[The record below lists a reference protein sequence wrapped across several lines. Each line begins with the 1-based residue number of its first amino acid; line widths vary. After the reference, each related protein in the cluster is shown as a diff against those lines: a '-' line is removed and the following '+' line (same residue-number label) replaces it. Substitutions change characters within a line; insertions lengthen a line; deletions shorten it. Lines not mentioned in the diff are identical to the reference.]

1 MKHTILSFTIV
12 ISGFCMFPAIAHS
25 QQSTKSAGDNN
36 LYAFATI
43 GQASHDANLDSAV
56 SSGSLS
62 LTRSTD
68 DEGTAITLGVGLQQ
82 SDKIAFEF
90 YGGTVDGFGS
100 TTTLTATN
108 AVVDGNTINGSLSLK
123 EDISSKLIGA
133 NVVFSSQLRVIDDQ
147 SDTGQKLSFAGKLGL
162 ISYKIEDELT
172 LYGSGTIN
180 GTSYTIN
187 SPVLLKI
194 KESGTAPLIGAKLN
208 YAVND
213 DLEFRFGVDYIAGV
227 GGGDL
232 VEADLTIY
240 NIGVSL
246 RF

>member
-1 MKHTILSFTIV
+1 MKHTLLSFAIV
-12 ISGFCMFPAIAHS
+12 IAGFCMLPAIAHS
-25 QQSTKSAGDNN
+25 QQSTKSVGDNN

-56 SSGSLS
+56 SIGSLS

-147 SDTGQKLSFAGKLGL
+147 SDTGQKLSFAGNFGL

-172 LYGSGTIN
+172 LYGSGTVN
-180 GTSYTIN
+180 GSSYTIS
-187 SPVLLKI
+187 SPVILKI
-194 KESGTAPLIGAKLN
+194 KESGTAPLIGAKFN

-213 DLEFRFGVDYIAGV
+213 DLEFRFGVDYVAGI

-232 VEADLTIY
+232 AEADLTIY

>member
-1 MKHTILSFTIV
+1 MKHTLLSFTSV
-12 ISGFCMFPAIAHS
+12 IAGFCMLPGIAHS
-25 QQSTKSAGDNN
+25 QQSTKSVGDNN

-108 AVVDGNTINGSLSLK
+108 AVIDGNTINGSLSLK

-133 NVVFSSQLRVIDDQ
+133 NVVFSSQLRLIDDQ

-162 ISYKIEDELT
+162 I
-172 LYGSGTIN
+172 
-180 GTSYTIN
+180 
-187 SPVLLKI
+187 
-194 KESGTAPLIGAKLN
+194 
-208 YAVND
+208 
-213 DLEFRFGVDYIAGV
+213 
-227 GGGDL
+227 
-232 VEADLTIY
+232 
-240 NIGVSL
+240 
-246 RF
+246 

>member
-1 MKHTILSFTIV
+1 MKHTLRSFTLV
-12 ISGFCMFPAIAHS
+12 IAGFFILPNIAHS
-25 QQSTKSAGDNN
+25 QQATTSVGDNN

-43 GQASHDANLDSAV
+43 GQASHDASLDSAV

-68 DEGTAITLGVGLQQ
+68 DEGTAITMGFGLQH
-82 SDKIAFEF
+82 SDTIAFEF

-100 TTTLTATN
+100 TTTPTATN
-108 AVVDGNTINGSLSLK
+108 AVVDGNTFNGSLSLK

-133 NVVFSSQLRVIDDQ
+133 NVVFSSQLRLIDDQ
-147 SDTGQKLSFAGKLGL
+147 SDTGQKLSFAGKFGL

-180 GTSYTIN
+180 GTSYTIS

-194 KESGTAPLIGAKLN
+194 KESGTAPIIGAKLN
-208 YAVND
+208 YAAND
-213 DLEFRFGVDYIAGV
+213 DLELRFGVDYISGV

-240 NIGVSL
+240 NIGVAV